1 VTDRGLTLFDT
12 PIGRC
17 GIAWAPGGVVA
28 IQLPERDDRSA
39 IERLA
44 RRAPGV
50 GPAAPPYPPHIEHA
64 MREITALLSGDH
76 VGLADIPLEFEGVP
90 DFDRR
95 VYDIARAIPPGA
107 TRTYGDVA
115 RDLGD
120 LTLSRAVGQAL
131 GRNPFPIV
139 IPCHRVVAA
148 GGETGGFSATGGAAT
163 KRRILAIE
171 MAQGDLFDAH

>member
-1 VTDRGLTLFDT
+1 MTDRGMALFDT

-17 GIAWAPGGVVA
+17 GIAWGPDGVVGL
-28 IQLPERDDRSA
+28 QLPEHDDRA
-39 IERLA
+39 AVARLT
-44 RRAPGV
+44 RRRPGLMLTS
-50 GPAAPPYPPHIEHA
+50 PPYPAAVNRAI
-64 MREITALLSGDH
+64 REIVALLGGERLDLTD
-76 VGLADIPLEFEGVP
+76 VALDFDGVP
-90 DFDRR
+90 DFDKR

-107 TRTYGDVA
+107 TMTYGDVA
-115 RDLGD
+115 RELGD

-148 GGETGGFSATGGAAT
+148 GGEIGGFSATGGAAT

-171 MAQGDLFDAH
+171 VGQKDLF

>member
-1 VTDRGLTLFDT
+1 MTDRGLALFET
-12 PIGRC
+12 AVGRC
-17 GIAWAPGGVVA
+17 GIAWTPGGIVA
-28 IQLPERDDRSA
+28 LQLPERDDQAA

-50 GPAAPPYPPHIEHA
+50 VPATPPFPAHIQRA
-64 MREITALLSGDH
+64 IRDISALLSGERLGLEDIALDFDH
-76 VGLADIPLEFEGVP
+76 VPE
-90 DFDRR
+90 FDRR
-95 VYDIARAIPPGA
+95 VYEIARAIPPGA

-148 GGETGGFSATGGAAT
+148 GGELGGFSATGGAAT
-163 KRRILAIE
+163 KRRMLAIE
-171 MAQGDLFDAH
+171 MAQGDLFEKP